1 MFAKII
7 GRQFQYE
14 HCWNILKMEW
24 KWTDNLTSN
33 KRAKTH
39 LTSSPAESAHVE
51 SYYSTPYLGDDAEPS
66 STPNLNRQL
75 SRKASNKQLNNKE
88 KQTDVERS
96 LDHHHWNEKLEV
108 EQQKVERHDKIYA
121 QQEIALEQHR
131 KQLEIEERQV
141 QEIQM
146 QNEMK
151 IMETDTTSMDPIS
164 ATYWNNL
171 KIEVMKK
178 RGFNF

>member
-7 GRQFQYE
+7 GKPFQYE
-14 HCWNILKMEW
+14 HCWNILKMER
-24 KWTDNLTSN
+24 KWTGNLTSN
-33 KRAKTH
+33 KREKTH
-39 LTSSPAESAHVE
+39 STGSPAESAHVE
-51 SYYSTPYLGDDAEPS
+51 SCYSTPYLRDDTEPS
-66 STPNLNRQL
+66 SSLNLDRPL
-75 SRKASNKQLNNKE
+75 GRKASKKQLKNKE

-96 LDHHHWNEKLEV
+96 LDHHHWNERMEV
-108 EQQKVERHDKIYA
+108 ERQKVERHNKIYA

-131 KQLEIEERQV
+131 KQLEIEERRV
-141 QEIQM
+141 QDIQI

-151 IMETDTTSMDPIS
+151 IMEIDTTGMDPLS

>member
-1 MFAKII
+1 MFSKII
-7 GRQFQYE
+7 GKPFQYE
-14 HCWNILKMEW
+14 HCWNILKMER
-24 KWTDNLTSN
+24 KLTANLTIN

-39 LTSSPAESAHVE
+39 STGSPTESTHVE
-51 SYYSTPYLGDDAEPS
+51 SYYSTPYLGVDTEPS
-66 STPNLNRQL
+66 STLNLDRPL
-75 SRKASNKQLNNKE
+75 GRKASKKQLKYKE
-88 KQTDVERS
+88 KQTDAERS
-96 LDHHHWNEKLEV
+96 LDHHHLNERMEV
-108 EQQKVERHDKIYA
+108 ERQDKIYA

-151 IMETDTTSMDPIS
+151 IMETDTTGMNPLS
-164 ATYWNNL
+164 ATYWSNL
-171 KIEVMKK
+171 KIDVMKK

>member
-7 GRQFQYE
+7 GKLFQYK

-24 KWTDNLTSN
+24 KWTGNLTSN
-33 KRAKTH
+33 KRSKTH
-39 LTSSPAESAHVE
+39 STGSPTESTHVE
-51 SYYSTPYLGDDAEPS
+51 SCYSTPYLGDDTEPS
-66 STPNLNRQL
+66 STPNLDRL
-75 SRKASNKQLNNKE
+75 LGRKASKKQLKNKE
-88 KQTDVERS
+88 KQIDVERS
-96 LDHHHWNEKLEV
+96 LDHHQWNERMEV

-146 QNEMK
+146 QSEMK
-151 IMETDTTSMDPIS
+151 IMKTDTTCMDSLS

-178 RGFNF
+178 HGFNF

>member
-1 MFAKII
+1 
-7 GRQFQYE
+7 
-14 HCWNILKMEW
+14 MEM
-24 KWTDNLTSN
+24 
-33 KRAKTH
+33 
-39 LTSSPAESAHVE
+39 
-51 SYYSTPYLGDDAEPS
+51 
-66 STPNLNRQL
+66 
-75 SRKASNKQLNNKE
+75 
-88 KQTDVERS
+88 ER
-96 LDHHHWNEKLEV
+96 
-108 EQQKVERHDKIYA
+108 QKVERHEKIYA
-121 QQEIALEQHR
+121 QQEIALEEHR

-151 IMETDTTSMDPIS
+151 IMETDTTSMDSIS

>member
-7 GRQFQYE
+7 GKPFQYE
-14 HCWNILKMEW
+14 HCWNILKMKR
-24 KWTDNLTSN
+24 KWTGNLTSN

-39 LTSSPAESAHVE
+39 STGSPTESAHVE
-51 SYYSTPYLGDDAEPS
+51 SCYSTPYLGDDTEPS
-66 STPNLNRQL
+66 SSPNLDRSL
-75 SRKASNKQLNNKE
+75 GRKASKKQLKNKE
-88 KQTDVERS
+88 KQTDIERS
-96 LDHHHWNEKLEV
+96 LDHHHLNERMEM
-108 EQQKVERHDKIYA
+108 ERQKVERHNKIYA

-131 KQLEIEERQV
+131 KQLEIKERQM

-146 QNEMK
+146 QNDMK
-151 IMETDTTSMDPIS
+151 IMETDTTGMDPLS

-178 RGFNF
+178 LGFNF

>member
-1 MFAKII
+1 
-7 GRQFQYE
+7 
-14 HCWNILKMEW
+14 ME
-24 KWTDNLTSN
+24 
-33 KRAKTH
+33 
-39 LTSSPAESAHVE
+39 
-51 SYYSTPYLGDDAEPS
+51 
-66 STPNLNRQL
+66 
-75 SRKASNKQLNNKE
+75 
-88 KQTDVERS
+88 VER
-96 LDHHHWNEKLEV
+96 
-108 EQQKVERHDKIYA
+108 QKVERQDKIYT

-131 KQLEIEERQV
+131 KQLEIEERYV

-151 IMETDTTSMDPIS
+151 IMETDTTVMDLIS

>member
-1 MFAKII
+1 MFAKIT
-7 GRQFQYE
+7 GKPFQYE
-14 HCWNILKMEW
+14 HCWNILKMER
-24 KWTDNLTSN
+24 KWTTNLTSN

-39 LTSSPAESAHVE
+39 STGSPTG
-51 SYYSTPYLGDDAEPS
+51 STPYLGDDTERS
-66 STPNLNRQL
+66 SSPNLDRPL
-75 SRKASNKQLNNKE
+75 GRKASKKQLKNKE

-96 LDHHHWNEKLEV
+96 LDHHHWNERMEV
-108 EQQKVERHDKIYA
+108 ERQKVERQNKIYA

-131 KQLEIEERQV
+131 KQLAIEERHV

-151 IMETDTTSMDPIS
+151 IMETDTTAMDPLS

-178 RGFNF
+178 RGFNL

>member
-1 MFAKII
+1 MFAKIT
-7 GRQFQYE
+7 GKPFQYE
-14 HCWNILKMEW
+14 HCLNILKMER
-24 KWTDNLTSN
+24 KWTTNLTSN

-39 LTSSPAESAHVE
+39 STGSPAR
-51 SYYSTPYLGDDAEPS
+51 STPYLGDDTERS
-66 STPNLNRQL
+66 SSPNLDRPL
-75 SRKASNKQLNNKE
+75 GRKASKKQLKNKE

-96 LDHHHWNEKLEV
+96 LDHHHRNERMEVERQKV
-108 EQQKVERHDKIYA
+108 EQQNKIYA

-131 KQLEIEERQV
+131 KQLAIEERHV

-151 IMETDTTSMDPIS
+151 IIETDTTAMDPLS

-178 RGFNF
+178 RGFNL